1 MSSTGA
7 SPSLDLALSPSG
19 RLRLLTTETGIE
31 VEAARTVRL
40 TQAFERS
47 PGDGLV
53 QLGGA
58 ELEGSLPPALGWFR
72 NFGGLFFSALCAL
85 PDLDVPGATKGPPP
99 APDFE
104 DLARSAAPMVGGEYL
119 SAAVLETLWGATWQ
133 ALAARAALLHQ
144 TVIEVVRGLSTAW
157 HSVGRV
163 VFHLAENKRDT
174 EHPFAFLATYTT
186 RLSATAKARH
196 VPLGEAL
203 REYGGAR
210 QRQALL
216 AVLAPVQQ
224 AAQKSEFVRQ
234 LVDSGDLYH
243 PLAWTPPE
251 AYRFLREMPAIEQS
265 GVLVRVP
272 DWWSARHRGRAVV
285 QVSVGQRPPSTL
297 GLDALLD
304 FSVEVALDGE
314 RLSPEEWRAITR
326 AEAGLALLRGRWVE
340 VDPERLKEAL
350 EHWKKVAKDATDGMT
365 LLEAMRL
372 LSGAAVDRGR
382 SEQEATANTAW
393 TGIQAGE
400 WLSATLRALREPQ
413 PAAHSDP
420 RSELRAELR
429 PYQRAGVEW
438 LRLLTGL
445 GLGACLADD
454 MGLGKTVQVLA
465 LLLGEHRKTSK
476 QTSLLIVPA
485 SLIGNWQ
492 AEIARFAPT
501 LRVRVAHASVS
512 PPDDVKRAL
521 EQASP
526 KVDLVITTYGGAQRL
541 AWLTKR
547 TWHLLILDEAQ
558 AIKNPGAR
566 QTLAV
571 KALEANARIA
581 LTGTPIENRLG
592 DLWSLFDFL
601 NPGLLGS
608 GKAFGQ
614 LTKRLGG
621 APGGYAPLRELVRP
635 YILRRLKTDPKVLT
649 DLPPK
654 TELTAYA
661 GLTRA
666 QATLYQTAVHDLE
679 RDLGRS
685 EAMARRGL
693 VLASLVRLKQICNH
707 PSQWLGDGDYAER
720 SSGKFARL
728 RELCEPIAER
738 QERVLVFTQFRE
750 LCAPL
755 AAFLSRVFGREGLTL
770 HGGTAVKARSKL
782 VEQFQ
787 AADGPPF
794 FVLSLKAGGTG
805 LNLTAAAHVVHFDR
819 WWNPAVEN
827 QATDRAYRIGQ
838 KNAVLVHKLVCRGT
852 VEERID
858 TLIAG
863 KRALSDELLTGGAE
877 AALTELSDAELM
889 RVVSLD
895 LNSALSDDAA

>member
-1 MSSTGA
+1 MSSAGA

-19 RLRLLTTETGIE
+19 RLRLLASETG
-31 VEAARTVRL
+31 VAAEPARLARL
-40 TQAFERS
+40 TQAFARS

-72 NFGGLFFSALCAL
+72 DFARLFFSALCAV
-85 PDLDVPGATKGPPP
+85 PDLDVPGAIQSAPP

-104 DLARSAAPMVGGEYL
+104 DLARTAAPMVGGEYL
-119 SAAVLETLWGATWQ
+119 TAVVLEALWDATWQ
-133 ALAARAALLHQ
+133 ALAARAAERRE

-163 VFHLAENKRDT
+163 VFHLAENKRDA
-174 EHPFAFLATYTT
+174 ERPFAFLATYTT
-186 RLSATAKARH
+186 RLSATAKAQH

-224 AAQKSEFVRQ
+224 AAEKSEFVRQ

-272 DWWSARHRGRAVV
+272 DWWSPKHRGRAVV
-285 QVSVGQRPPSTL
+285 QVSVGQRPPSSL

-304 FSVEVALDGE
+304 FSVGVALDGE

-340 VDPERLKEAL
+340 VDPDRLKEAL
-350 EHWKKVAKDATDGMT
+350 DHWKKVAKDATNGMT

-382 SEQEATANTAW
+382 SEQEATANAAW

-400 WLSATLRALREPQ
+400 WLSTTLRALREPQ

-420 RSELRAELR
+420 RIDLRAELR

-465 LLLGEHRKTSK
+465 LLLREQSNASK
-476 QTSLLIVPA
+476 RTNLLIVPA

-512 PPDDVKRAL
+512 PPEDVKRAL
-521 EQASP
+521 EQATP
-526 KVDLVITTYGGAQRL
+526 QIDLVITTYGGAQRL
-541 AWLTKR
+541 LWLAER

-566 QTLAV
+566 QTRAV
-571 KALEANARIA
+571 KAFQARARIA

-614 LTKRLGG
+614 LTKRLSG
-621 APGGYAPLRELVRP
+621 APGGYGPLRELVRP
-635 YILRRLKTDPKVLT
+635 YILRRLKTDPKVIT

-654 TELTAYA
+654 TELTAYS

-666 QATLYQTAVHDLE
+666 QTTLYQAAVKDLE
-679 RDLGRS
+679 RDLSRS
-685 EAMARRGL
+685 DAMARRGL

-707 PSQWLGDGDYAER
+707 PSQWLGDGDYAEQ

-838 KNAVLVHKLVCRGT
+838 KQAVLVHKLVCRGT

-858 TLIAG
+858 ALIAG

-877 AALTELSDAELM
+877 IALTELSDAELM

-895 LNSALSDDAA
+895 LKSALSDDAA

>member
-1 MSSTGA
+1 
-7 SPSLDLALSPSG
+7 LALSPNG
-19 RLRLLTTETGIE
+19 RLHLATCDTAIEIDPERL
-31 VEAARTVRL
+31 ARL

-47 PGDGLV
+47 SGDGLL

-58 ELEGSLPPALGWFR
+58 ELEGDLPPALGWFR
-72 NFGGLFFSALCAL
+72 DSARLFFIALCAL
-85 PDLDVPGATKGPPP
+85 PDLDVPGAVKVAPPP
-99 APDFE
+99 PDFD

-119 SAAVLETLWGATWQ
+119 SAAVLEALWGATWE
-133 ALAARAALLHQ
+133 ALTARAAERRES
-144 TVIEVVRGLSTAW
+144 VIEVVRGLSSAW
-157 HSVGRV
+157 HGVGRV
-163 VFHLAENKRDT
+163 VFHLAENKRDA

-186 RLSATAKARH
+186 RLSAAARAQH

-216 AVLAPVQQ
+216 AVLAPVQR
-224 AAQKSEFVRQ
+224 AAEKSELVRQ

-251 AYRFLREMPAIEQS
+251 AHRFLREMPAIEQS

-272 DWWSARHRGRAVV
+272 DWWSARHRARAVV
-285 QVSVGQRPPSTL
+285 QVSVGQRPPSRL
-297 GLDALLD
+297 GLGALLD
-304 FSVEVALDGE
+304 FSVEVALDGDK
-314 RLSPEEWRAITR
+314 LSAEEWRALTR

-340 VDPERLKEAL
+340 VDPEQLTQAL
-350 EHWKKVAKDATDGMT
+350 DHWNKVAKGAPDGMS

-372 LSGAAVDRGR
+372 LAGAGFERER
-382 SEQEATANTAW
+382 PEEAHSSSAAW
-393 TGIQAGE
+393 TGIRAGE
-400 WLSATLRALREPQ
+400 WLTTTLLALRDPQ
-413 PAAHSDP
+413 PDARTDP
-420 RSELRAELR
+420 GDELRAELR

-438 LRLLTGL
+438 LRLLVGL

-465 LLLGEHRKTSK
+465 LLLRERREQKKSK
-476 QTSLLIVPA
+476 RRPSLLVVPA

-492 AEIARFAPT
+492 SEIARFAPT
-501 LRVRVAHASVS
+501 LAVRVAHASVS
-512 PPDDVKRAL
+512 PAEDVKRAL
-521 EQASP
+521 SQSAPEIE
-526 KVDLVITTYGGAQRL
+526 LVITSYGGAQRL
-541 AWLTKR
+541 GWLAERAWR
-547 TWHLLILDEAQ
+547 LLILDEAQ

-566 QTLAV
+566 QTRAV
-571 KALEANARIA
+571 KALKADARIA

-614 LTKRLGG
+614 LTKRLAT

-635 YILRRLKTDPKVLT
+635 YILRRLKTDPKVIS

-654 TELTAYA
+654 TELTAYS

-666 QATLYQTAVHDLE
+666 QATLYQTAVRELE
-679 RDLGRS
+679 RDLKQS
-685 EAMARRGL
+685 DTMARRGL
-693 VLASLVRLKQICNH
+693 VLASLLRLKQICNH
-707 PSQWLGDGDYAER
+707 PSQWLGDGNYAEK
-720 SSGKFARL
+720 SSGKLQRL

-755 AAFLSRVFGREGLTL
+755 ASFLHGVFGREGLTL

-787 AADGPPF
+787 ALDGPPF

-805 LNLTAAAHVVHFDR
+805 LNLTAAAHVIHFDR

-838 KNAVLVHKLVCRGT
+838 KRAVLVHKLVCRGT

-858 TLIAG
+858 ELIAS
-863 KRALSDELLTGGAE
+863 KRALSDELLAGGGE
-877 AALTELSDAELM
+877 VALTELSDAELM

-895 LNSALSDDAA
+895 LTSALSDDAA